1 MTSSKWQKLAYL
13 NRHLVWLAIL
23 ALAVLA
29 VKKDAELEKTLRRL
43 DGLQQHQN
51 HDHEL
56 LEKRMDVIMKTIRE
70 RHP

>member
-1 MTSSKWQKLAYL
+1 MTSSRWQKLAYL

-29 VKKDAELEKTLRRL
+29 VKKDAELERALTRI
-43 DGLQQHQN
+43 DGLQSIQN
-51 HDHEL
+51 AEHERM
-56 LEKRMDVIMKTIRE
+56 EKRMDAIMKGIRD